1 MNYLIEKLYQR
12 SLTHSLVRLAV
23 ASSWPRRI
31 LNMAY
36 LRMTPYQR
44 SAFHSHF
51 AKIFRNSPCHIEEG
65 MWRINFSG
73 KTILLPLDSEKI
85 WLEWDSAVSII
96 GHDIDVK
103 ETYRHLIES
112 TDKPDLFIDIGGN
125 YGTHSLL
132 FLVHGV
138 ATITF
143 EPNSLCNHFF
153 RLLCDLNGLKPNLQ
167 SVALGERHGFV
178 ELSYPARD
186 TWHGSTDTKVINGLA
201 ANHELITERVEQKKL
216 DDYLPSFSAK
226 NMLIKIDTEGNEL
239 TVLKGAIETLKQF
252 RPKVIFESC
261 NAEDRI
267 ALFDYFTLHDY
278 QIRTLPLSSAASGGA
293 LGYDIF
299 KVSTS
304 SNFMATPK

>member
-1 MNYLIEKLYQR
+1 MNRLIEKIYQR
-12 SLTHSLVRLAV
+12 SSTQSLIRLAV

-31 LNMAY
+31 LNIAY
-36 LRMTPYQR
+36 LRLTPYQR
-44 SAFHSHF
+44 SVFHSHF
-51 AKIFRNSPCHIEEG
+51 AKTFRNSSCPVKEG
-65 MWRINFSG
+65 VWRIEFLG
-73 KTILLPLDSEKI
+73 KTILVPLDSEKI

-103 ETYRHLIES
+103 ETYRHLLDS

-143 EPNSLCNHFF
+143 EPNSLCNLFF
-153 RLLCDLNGLKPNLQ
+153 RNLCDLNGLEPNLQ

-186 TWHGSTDTKVINGLA
+186 TWHGSTDTKVINSLA
-201 ANHELITERVEQKKL
+201 ASHDLVTERVEQKKL
-216 DDYLPSFSAK
+216 DDYLSSFSAR

-267 ALFDYFTLHDY
+267 GLFDFFTLHDY
-278 QIRTLPLSSAASGGA
+278 QIRTLPLTSPVLGGV
-293 LGYDIF
+293 LGYDEF
-299 KVSTS
+299 RVSTL
-304 SNFMATPK
+304 SNFIATPK